1 MITRNSVRIA
11 VFLCFGMITVFGSM
25 IAISASELFLFTE
38 YLRVEEYTSEDP
50 DSLSTKVFQGDV
62 HVANVHICFESPL
75 PQGFDVPVQI
85 SIWHTEETE
94 LDSVSLTLTG
104 ADYLDFYLEAP
115 TASWPPYTFRR
126 AKEGRGAIFHV
137 ENLGLHGTGTV
148 VIRFLLKNL
157 SHHSSFDFEARCSL
171 HTKAFL
177 QLTRQ
182 ELWTYREIPLP
193 T

>member
-1 MITRNSVRIA
+1 M
-11 VFLCFGMITVFGSM
+11 
-25 IAISASELFLFTE
+25 
-38 YLRVEEYTSEDP
+38 
-50 DSLSTKVFQGDV
+50 FQGDV
-62 HVANVHICFESPL
+62 HVANVHIRFGPL
-75 PQGFDVPVQI
+75 LHQSFDVPVQV

-94 LDSVSLTLTG
+94 LDSLSLTLTG
-104 ADYLDFYLEAP
+104 ADYIDVYLEAP
-115 TASWPPYTFRR
+115 TASWHPYTFRR

-148 VIRFLLKNL
+148 VIHFLLKNL
-157 SHHSSFDFEARCSL
+157 SHHSSFDFEARYSL

-182 ELWTYREIPLP
+182 ELWIYREIPLP